1 MTWERVDTVMD
12 KACTGEHLEAKLVLS
27 TDEEDT
33 SLLRILRSP
42 CRVHSLTLGTV
53 SGPSKSSRVDCLRTA

>member
-12 KACTGEHLEAKLVLS
+12 KACSGEHLEAKLVLS

-33 SLLRILRSP
+33 SLLGILQSP
-42 CRVHSLTLGTV
+42 CRVHSLILGTV